1 MKKMLLLILSSVYPF
16 FSCVGDRTV
25 SETMDRSEILLEA
38 NPDSSYTL
46 LNKIETPDRLNERQ
60 FARWCMLYCRAADKL
75 SEDMLYTEQLDRAL
89 SWFKNHGSVEE
100 QAWMGLYLGRSY
112 VADKLFIPAMK
123 AYLEALGLA
132 KEKRLYDVAGYICSY
147 MADLYTYTKQRSEE
161 RRKFEEAAGFFKQ
174 AGNER
179 SYAFALRDVAKTWVF
194 DDSLSLAL
202 CYMLR
207 ADSVITKLRD
217 SAGIGVIAN
226 GLGNIYNLMGD
237 IEKSKSYFIKSL
249 NLDTVHQAPTYLAL
263 SSLYYDENIL
273 DSARCYLAKV
283 TGPPANPYTLVD
295 RFYLGYLIEK
305 DAGDTEKALSYLEQ
319 YQEKKDSLYDK
330 QKQVDIIDAEKRH
343 DVTTVVQDNKK
354 LVEEKLLLFALAVIV
369 CLLLVVGYQIRDKK
383 RLLEIDRRQKFLE
396 EEKSRH
402 KKQKT
407 ELEDRLQELTA
418 EMERKAA
425 AHEDT
430 SEYKKEII
438 MLRFEKLRQSS
449 LFKTLKEQCRKV
461 EPGSEQK
468 LSERE
473 WKSLI
478 HLIDSFFPNTCV
490 FMKENTLGLTKTET
504 KICYLS
510 FLNLCLSEEA
520 ILLGVSS
527 DSANKFRS
535 RTRQKLCPGQKGSDI
550 NETILQKGW

>member
-1 MKKMLLLILSSVYPF
+1 MKKMLLLILSSVCPF

-100 QAWMGLYLGRSY
+100 QAWIGLYLGRSY
-112 VADKLFIPAMK
+112 VKDKLFVPAMK
-123 AYLEALGLA
+123 AYSEALGLA
-132 KEKRLYDVAGYICSY
+132 KEKHLYDVAGYICSY
-147 MADLYTYTKQRSEE
+147 MADLYTYTGQRSEE
-161 RRKFEEAAGFFKQ
+161 RRKFEEAAEFFKQ

-179 SYAFALRDVAKTWVF
+179 SYAFALRDVAKTWAF

-207 ADSVITKLRD
+207 ADSIITGLRD
-217 SAGIGVIAN
+217 SAEIGEIAN
-226 GLGNIYNLMGD
+226 GLGNIYDLMGD
-237 IEKSKSYFIKSL
+237 MEKSKSYFIRSL
-249 NLDTVHQAPTYLAL
+249 NSDTIYQAPTYLAL
-263 SSLYYDENIL
+263 SSLYYNEDIL
-273 DSARCYLAKV
+273 DSARYYLAKA
-283 TGPPANPYTLVD
+283 TGPTTNPYTSVD
-295 RFYLGYLIEK
+295 RFFLGYLIEK
-305 DAGDTEKALSYLEQ
+305 SASDMEKALSYLEQ

-343 DVTTVVQDNKK
+343 NVATVIQDNKK
-354 LVEEKLLLFALAVIV
+354 LVAEKQFLFVLAVIV

-383 RLLEIDRRQKFLE
+383 RLLEIDRRQQFLE
-396 EEKSRH
+396 EEKKRH
-402 KKQKT
+402 KEQ
-407 ELEDRLQELTA
+407 ENEFEDRLRELTE
-418 EMERKAA
+418 EMGRKET

-438 MLRFEKLRQSS
+438 ALRFEKLKQSS
-449 LFKTLKEQCRKV
+449 LFKTIKEKCRKV
-461 EPGSEQK
+461 ELNTEQK
-468 LSERE
+468 LSKEE
-473 WKSLI
+473 WKDLI
-478 HLIDSFFPNTCV
+478 RLIDSLFPNASA

-504 KICYLS
+504 KVCYLS
-510 FLNLCLSEEA
+510 FFNLSLSEEA

-527 DSANKFRS
+527 DSANKSRS
-535 RTRQKLCPGQKGSDI
+535 RTRQKLCPDQKRSDI
-550 NETILQKGW
+550 NEFILQEGW